1 MDRFFKIKERG
12 SSIFQEI
19 MGGLIVFLA
28 ISYIL
33 PVNANILS
41 STGASYDAIFF
52 ATAICSAICCIL
64 MGVIANFPVVLSAGM
79 GVNAYLAFTV
89 CGTTMGY
96 SFSQSLMLVLIA
108 GLLFLVLTLTNKS

>member
-1 MDRFFKIKERG
+1 MNKFFKIKERG

-41 STGASYDAIFF
+41 VSIIIGFITFINSLLGYIIGYGLKRFNSKALEIFGGILLITLAIKN
-52 ATAICSAICCIL
+52 L
-64 MGVIANFPVVLSAGM
+64 M
-79 GVNAYLAFTV
+79 
-89 CGTTMGY
+89 
-96 SFSQSLMLVLIA
+96 
-108 GLLFLVLTLTNKS
+108 